1 MFYKYFIWP
10 CQTTSFKSCSVKL
23 HCFNIAAFWVD
34 TPFYLLRQILVM
46 KFILVTKPQHVLLSN
61 GTTPGEDQMFCCDW
75 EKKTQPRN
83 IQTYHTYGCLL
94 PWGEET
100 CVSWHVGSDKFGSDF
115 TCFNALALLLKS
127 QFGVLFGTKAVF
139 MLKVTLSHAPVLLS
153 SGESVDLSVNNFV

>member
-75 EKKTQPRN
+75 EKKNTTQKHSNVP
-83 IQTYHTYGCLL
+83 HLWV
-94 PWGEET
+94 P
-100 CVSWHVGSDKFGSDF
+100 
-115 TCFNALALLLKS
+115 LALRGGNMCQLACWIWQIRLWFHLFQCPRFAAQEPVWRSFWNKS
-127 QFGVLFGTKAVF
+127 CFHVEGYTVSCTCIAL
-139 MLKVTLSHAPVLLS
+139 
-153 SGESVDLSVNNFV
+153 